1 MPLLR
6 DDDGALLRVLI
17 GVTAADELDAEE
29 GIASLRSGYRGLVG
43 RELDEAEVVAERD
56 RARASGGAWL
66 EAAHE
71 LGRTL
76 GDDDKRTVLGAAF
89 AVAVADGFVLE
100 EEDRVLSTLAAALG
114 LSEAEYRQLVDKL
127 LAAAHTE

>member
-29 GIASLRSGYRGLVG
+29 GIASLRDSYRGLVG
-43 RELDEAEVVAERD
+43 RELDEAELLAERE
-56 RARASGGAWL
+56 RTRASGVAWL
-66 EAAHE
+66 EAARE

-76 GDDDKRTVLGAAF
+76 GEDDKRTVLGAAF

-100 EEDRVLSTLAAALG
+100 EEDRVLATLAAALG
-114 LSEAEYRQLVDKL
+114 LSEAEYRQLVDGL